1 MGFLLWTIHFGGAMV
16 SVLASCAL
24 DREFESR
31 SGQTKDYKIG
41 ICCLSANQ
49 TPFKFMSCLHY
60 LQDHGYK
67 VLKLLASCRLIYPG
81 TFLWDCEFNIIPE
94 YTNFRGFLKPYE
106 ITKFRIQR
114 ICVTIY
120 FEFRTVSWSWTFSFN
135 RIM

>member
-1 MGFLLWTIHFGGAMV
+1 
-16 SVLASCAL
+16 
-24 DREFESR
+24 
-31 SGQTKDYKIG
+31 
-41 ICCLSANQ
+41 
-49 TPFKFMSCLHY
+49 MSCLHY

-81 TFLWDCEFNIIPE
+81 TFLWDCEFNIIRE

-120 FEFRTVSWSWTFSFN
+120 FEFRTVSWSWSYVVGFTTICVISAYHQWSWEFESLWWRSVLDTTLCDQVCQLLAVGLLVFPGYSGFHHQ
-135 RIM
+135 